1 VTTSST
7 LRATPSASPPVLRR
21 GTTWLLDHA
30 LGPTSLVLVALTVW
44 LGLWV
49 TPPDRVQGNLVRL
62 LYLHPAVAWVA
73 LYLAF
78 GLAALC
84 SALYLWP
91 RTRSEKWDLLAASA
105 VDVGIL
111 FLSLTLATGML
122 WGRPEWGV
130 WWTWDA
136 RLTSTALLE
145 LLFIGYVAMRRV
157 PAEPHV
163 RARRCAVLAL
173 LSSLDVPIV
182 HFSVQ
187 WWNGLHQGATVFN
200 AGFNFKIHGSM
211 LYTLLLS
218 FVAMTCVFAWMVRKR
233 YAIAVRAA
241 VRESRELEDAIVER
255 RAEGRL
261 DHPGLDYS
269 EAP

>member
-1 VTTSST
+1 MTTSPTRAAPHST
-7 LRATPSASPPVLRR
+7 LGRW
-21 GTTWLLDHA
+21 TTWGLDHV
-30 LGPTSLVLVALTVW
+30 LGPVSLALVVLTVW
-44 LGLWV
+44 LGIWV

-62 LYLHPAVAWVA
+62 LYLHPALAWVA

-91 RTRSEKWDLLAASA
+91 RTRSGTWDLLAASA

-111 FLSLTLATGML
+111 FLSLTLVTGML
-122 WGRPEWGV
+122 WGRPVWGV

-211 LYTLLLS
+211 LFALLLS

-233 YAIAVRAA
+233 YLIAVRDAL
-241 VRESRELEDAIVER
+241 REDRELDDAIVER
-255 RAEGRL
+255 RAEGQL
-261 DHPGLDYS
+261 DHSGLDFS